1 MTENESKIVDYVV
14 DELDGY
20 HHDILG
26 IDPEVL
32 RESAL
37 IVLAALTVVV
47 EQASIDANTEIR
59 TPLESACASFV
70 ACRGTPT
77 VHRKAISLLLSR
89 LRV

>member
-1 MTENESKIVDYVV
+1 MTEKESKIVDYVV
-14 DELDGY
+14 EELDRY
-20 HHDILG
+20 RHDTSG
-26 IDPEVL
+26 TDPEVV
-32 RESAL
+32 REAAL

-70 ACRGTPT
+70 VCRGMSA